1 MLLPRV
7 NKGLNPHLNIDI
19 HEVTIFSTTN
29 HDDHDNDD
37 IDDDDDGG
45 GGGGGGGGDDN
56 NDHHEKVAVSDK
68 AGTVLYKTGTI
79 HAKRK

>member
-1 MLLPRV
+1 MLLPRL

-29 HDDHDNDD
+29 DHDDHENDD
-37 IDDDDDGG
+37 IDD
-45 GGGGGGGGDDN
+45 GGGGGGGDDN

>member
-1 MLLPRV
+1 MTGGNMLV
-7 NKGLNPHLNIDI
+7 G
-19 HEVTIFSTTN
+19 
-29 HDDHDNDD
+29 HDGD
-37 IDDDDDGG
+37 
-45 GGGGGGGGDDN
+45 GGGGGGGDDN